1 LEDNRENFR
10 QAIFDVVENLTKHR
24 LSARGKDLILHYFND
39 SKQESSLL
47 RAFDAIEKYYPE
59 SMPSEEDRSPKLARL
74 VETLQ
79 QQAKLWDSE

>member
-1 LEDNRENFR
+1 MEDNREDFR

-39 SKQESSLL
+39 SQEASSLL

-59 SMPSEEDRSPKLARL
+59 SMPAEEDRSPKLARL
-74 VETLQ
+74 IETLK
-79 QQAKLWDSE
+79 QQAQLWDSE